1 LNPRRIADGKR
12 YPIFAIMSMTEDEDL
27 RAELRAI
34 YYTLNGIGYKI
45 QIGVYKQVKAYFAN
59 KGYYDRP
66 GSYQDYLYDSL
77 QRRYLD
83 ELIFQIMQGAD
94 SIDDMARIAINI
106 VQRIPYDDIKV
117 RYDLRYD
124 PECPIRFPY
133 EVIYDNKGICSEKS
147 LLLAFLLKELGLG
160 VALFRFDEEN
170 HMTVGIKCPPEYGYR
185 HTEYAFVETTGVNL
199 VTDDQ
204 IYYVNSKQY
213 GFPFIQLKSIP
224 ELIPICDGASF
235 EGVYQEWFDTRD
247 LHSYQKNSASY
258 YHIARYIEI
267 SRKYGL

>member
-1 LNPRRIADGKR
+1 
-12 YPIFAIMSMTEDEDL
+12 MSMTEDEDL